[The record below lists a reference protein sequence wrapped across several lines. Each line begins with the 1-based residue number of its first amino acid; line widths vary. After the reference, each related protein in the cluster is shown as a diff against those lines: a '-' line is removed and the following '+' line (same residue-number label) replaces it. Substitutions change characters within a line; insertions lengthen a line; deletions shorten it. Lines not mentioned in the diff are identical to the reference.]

1 MTTALPA
8 TVHDQLT
15 PDERA
20 ALEMHERVIGRSFV
34 AAGESLRAIRDGRLY
49 RSSYAT
55 FEDYCRERW
64 EYSDRHA
71 RRLID
76 GAEVVERIGP
86 IGPIPTAESQ
96 VRPLTRLPAEEQP
109 EAWREAVQAAGG
121 TVPTQAQVE
130 RVVALRRAGDE
141 QEPEYAPVEPRRE
154 PVEAPAAASAQ
165 KLAPMMSSASPE
177 WYTPDHIIERV
188 FAVLEDIDLDPCA
201 DPDLSIA
208 AGQHFTAETDGLA
221 HEWRGRVYMNPP
233 YGDGIGVWVRKLIT
247 EFEVGNTTEAI
258 ALVPARIDTQWW
270 KPLASRFV
278 WCGIEGRLRFSG
290 SQDSAPFP
298 SALFYLGGRPE
309 RFAREFADLGLVY
322 DRFGR

>member
-1 MTTALPA
+1 MTSTLPA
-8 TVHDQLT
+8 VID
-15 PDERA
+15 PAFDNAERA
-20 ALEMHERVIGRSFV
+20 LAEAESLADVINVRDQAEAIRVLMARQKRSLEWQNRAAEIKLRAERK
-34 AAGESLRAIRDGRLY
+34 AGELLAQVPRDKGGRPAENSPHREASFTGYQSAIRDAGIPK
-49 RSSYAT
+49 AT
-55 FEDYCRERW
+55 AERWQQVAAIPEPVFED
-64 EYSDRHA
+64 HIA
-71 RRLID
+71 H
-76 GAEVVERIGP
+76 
-86 IGPIPTAESQ
+86 TKQAESE
-96 VRPLTRLPAEEQP
+96 LTT
-109 EAWREAVQAAGG
+109 AGLI
-121 TVPTQAQVE
+121 
-130 RVVALRRAGDE
+130 R
-141 QEPEYAPVEPRRE
+141 
-154 PVEAPAAASAQ
+154 AQ